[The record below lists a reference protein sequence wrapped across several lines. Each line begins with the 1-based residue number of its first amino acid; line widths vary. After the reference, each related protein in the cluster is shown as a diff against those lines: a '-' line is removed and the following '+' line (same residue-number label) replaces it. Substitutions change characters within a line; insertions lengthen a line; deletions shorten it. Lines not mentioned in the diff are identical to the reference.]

1 VLHWIAL
8 AGLFIPHWV
17 DILGW
22 GNLDVYVLGIFVT
35 LSALALAGACSVTKM
50 RHRVLSMAISFL
62 AIAWLLEQAVSM
74 VFGVSIYHPWWA
86 IIETTILA
94 LIGLNSII
102 RSGREKSDCVAYYK
116 TPTTFLD
123 VLACLLGGDLKQTCI
138 EIDGRFYG
146 FRNGFCN
153 EINGFDVKRGYEVRF
168 IPRTKAEKIRAN
180 KGKPWRPWRNCVW
193 CLL

>member
-1 VLHWIAL
+1 MLHLVAL
-8 AGLFIPHWV
+8 AGLFLPHLADFLGEGTP
-17 DILGW
+17 DI
-22 GNLDVYVLGIFVT
+22 YFLGILVT
-35 LSALALAGACSVTKM
+35 LLALSLAGACSVIKV
-50 RHRVLSMAISFL
+50 RHRILSA
-62 AIAWLLEQAVSM
+62 AIALMAVVWVADQLVGM
-74 VFGVSIYHPWWA
+74 VFGVFIYHPWWA

-168 IPRTKAEKIRAN
+168 IPRAKAEKIRAN

>member
-1 VLHWIAL
+1 MLHLVAL
-8 AGLFIPHWV
+8 AGLFLPHLADFLGEGTP
-17 DILGW
+17 DI
-22 GNLDVYVLGIFVT
+22 YFLGILVT
-35 LSALALAGACSVTKM
+35 LLALALAGACGVTKT
-50 RHRVLSMAISFL
+50 RDRILSA
-62 AIAWLLEQAVSM
+62 AIALMAVVWVADQLVGM
-74 VFGVSIYHPWWA
+74 VFGVSVYHPWWA

-94 LIGLNSII
+94 LIGLNSIV
-102 RSGREKSDCVAYYK
+102 RSGREQSDCVAYYK

-146 FRNGFCN
+146 FKAGWCT

-168 IPRTKAEKIRAN
+168 ISRAKAEKIRAN